1 MEHRFT
7 FTRIKVT
14 LLFTK
19 TMVTALSF
27 ETLLVP
33 TALISV
39 MVETCSFRHF
49 EIVVKHL
56 VKLQFKTVAKVGV
69 IIGYN

>member
-1 MEHRFT
+1 
-7 FTRIKVT
+7 
-14 LLFTK
+14 
-19 TMVTALSF
+19 MVTALSF